1 MEHQDFTAWLLA
13 AKTPSI
19 RYLTLR
25 DLLGRPEADPD
36 VQTARQEIMTTG
48 PVPEILSGQTG
59 RGDWAGERSYY
70 TPKYV
75 SAHWS
80 MLLLAELAAGGQD
93 ARLQLGANFMLEAT
107 AAEAHRNGQ
116 GLSCFWGNL
125 LRYAV
130 HCRRSS
136 SEGRYG
142 ADPRLAP
149 VIEHLEQDAVVHGWR
164 CPHNAKLPCAW
175 GAARAVWG
183 LAALPASDRTPATA
197 AAIEQGLAFLLDQY
211 SPVTADYPTPGRIHS
226 MWGRMNFPLFYQAD
240 IPFVLRAS
248 AELGALDR
256 PGARA
261 ALEWLAGRRD
271 ASGRWHGASP
281 YRQRTWRA
289 LGDPKETDRWVSLQA
304 AIVLARAV
312 A

>member
-75 SAHWS
+75 STHWS

-130 HCRRSS
+130 H
-136 SEGRYG
+136 GGYG
-142 ADPRLAP
+142 ADPRLSP
-149 VIEHLEQDAVVHGWR
+149 IIQHLERDAAAYGWR
-164 CPHNAKLPCAW
+164 CRHNDDLPCAW
-175 GAARAVWG
+175 GAARALWG
-183 LAALPASDRTPATA
+183 LAALPAVGNRAPATA
-197 AAIEQGLAFLLDQY
+197 AAIEQGLDFLLDEY
-211 SPVTADYPTPGRIHS
+211 SPVTADYPTPGRIHA
-226 MWGRMNFPLFYQAD
+226 MWSRLNFPLFYQAD
-240 IPFVLRAS
+240 ILFVLRAC
-248 AELGALDR
+248 AELDSLDR
-256 PGARA
+256 PGAKA
-261 ALEWLAGRRD
+261 ALEWLLGRRD
-271 ASGRWHGASP
+271 ANGRWRGASP
-281 YRQRTWRA
+281 YRHRTWRA
-289 LGDPKETDRWVSLQA
+289 LGDLEETDRWVSLQA